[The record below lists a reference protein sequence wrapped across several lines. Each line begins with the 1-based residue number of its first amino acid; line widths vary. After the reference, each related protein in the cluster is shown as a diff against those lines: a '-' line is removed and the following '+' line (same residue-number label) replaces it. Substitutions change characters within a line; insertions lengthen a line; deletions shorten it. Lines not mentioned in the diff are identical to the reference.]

1 MLDHIPV
8 DLAFSPTH
16 PHAQFMVTPG
26 SEMDFLLGGGL
37 VALCFEPACVQST
50 CRWVVGGFWRLRDGD
65 SRGILF
71 QKSLS
76 TGPEKHVCIPRVSET
91 FCITGITPTFR
102 YHSLEKKKKEKEKG
116 FVCVC
121 LKVDVPLVK
130 VNTLRTY
137 TCFYESYTNTYTQ
150 NQTRSTSPVTVTLP
164 LKLSW
169 VPGTCLKI
177 LEEDGVKC
185 GCWQCNAKW
194 QLSWWWKS

>member
-1 MLDHIPV
+1 M
-8 DLAFSPTH
+8 
-16 PHAQFMVTPG
+16 
-26 SEMDFLLGGGL
+26 
-37 VALCFEPACVQST
+37 
-50 CRWVVGGFWRLRDGD
+50 
-65 SRGILF
+65 
-71 QKSLS
+71 
-76 TGPEKHVCIPRVSET
+76 CIPRVSET

-102 YHSLEKKKKEKEKG
+102 YHSLEKKKNEKEKG

-121 LKVDVPLVK
+121 LKVPLVK

-185 GCWQCNAKW
+185 AAGSAMPNGNSAGGGNPKMEFVVTWILLNVEFLALYSDFIVRSPGIWGMRGSPCIPAKERGCQFVGQGQARWGKEKCDPVS
-194 QLSWWWKS
+194 LHTHPWKPLIQSGG